1 MKQVVI
7 FTPDDLEA
15 MREEV
20 NDALWHFKNKKP
32 LCDDDCDMIERQLEN
47 LQKILYGEDDQR
59 GLI

>member
-20 NDALWHFKNKKP
+20 DDALWHLKNKKP
-32 LCDDDCDMIERQLEN
+32 LCDDDRCVIERELECIQN
-47 LQKILYGEDDQR
+47 ILYNNENEE
-59 GLI
+59 